1 MKGHGVRG
9 LLLGLSVICLAMVV
23 PAAVLSQSRPEA
35 GCGSA
40 DVDGVLSAG
49 EWDGAARLDL
59 VDVLV
64 PSEVSAAHNPTAATG
79 TLYLLNDETTLY
91 VGTEID
97 LEPLNGLD
105 AGASGIVLGPDGWES
120 AMCLLFTDEGN
131 PLNDAWDAADCG
143 TGPEDLPDEGQI
155 CSYVDGQDLTRYKG
169 WSQTTPCC
177 NHWFPAGGV
186 QAVGASGGEQV
197 TLIWEW
203 GLDLSESRL
212 NRIEPGQCFRFGAWA
227 FLSATAPDLYE
238 GEALWPGGL
247 AAPRWGFFNFLPE
260 LDEYDQWPSTFG
272 TICLNECLAEEF
284 VPEPGTILLLGSG
297 LMGLAGYATLR
308 LRSGQA
314 QHRRTKG

>member
-1 MKGHGVRG
+1 MKPRW
-9 LLLGLSVICLAMVV
+9 LLLAVSVICVAMVA
-23 PAAVLSQSRPEA
+23 PTAVLSQSQPEA

-49 EWDGAARLDL
+49 EWDRAAKLNL

-91 VGTEID
+91 VGTAID
-97 LEPLNGLD
+97 FEVLDGLD
-105 AGASGIVLGPDGWES
+105 AAASGIVLVPDEWNS
-120 AMCLLFTDEGN
+120 SMCLLFTDEGN
-131 PLNDAWDAADCG
+131 PLNDAWTAADCG
-143 TGPEDLPDEGQI
+143 TSPDDLPDEGQI
-155 CSYVDGQDLTRYKG
+155 CAYVGWEDWLLYKG
-169 WSQTTPCC
+169 WSQAGPCC
-177 NHWFPAGGV
+177 NNWYPAGGV

-197 TLIWEW
+197 TLVWEW

-212 NRIEPGQCFRFGAWA
+212 NQIEPGQCFRFGAWT
-227 FLSATAPDLYE
+227 FLEMYQPSLYE

-247 AAPRWGFFNFLPE
+247 AAPQVYGDYLPE
-260 LDEYDQWPSTFG
+260 ESGQWPSTFG

-284 VPEPGTILLLGSG
+284 VPEPGTMLLLGGG

-314 QHRRTKG
+314 LRRRTKE

>member
-1 MKGHGVRG
+1 MKGYGLRG
-9 LLLGLSVICLAMVV
+9 LLLGLSVICVAMVA
-23 PAAVLSQSRPEA
+23 PTAVLSQSQPEA

-49 EWDGAARLDL
+49 EWDGAAKLDL

-64 PSEVSAAHNPTAATG
+64 PSEAAASHDLTAATG
-79 TLYLLNDETTLY
+79 TLYLLNDESTLY
-91 VGTEID
+91 AGTKID
-97 LEPLNGLD
+97 FEPPPGLD
-105 AGASGIVLGPDGWES
+105 AGASGIVLGPEGWNS
-120 AMCLLFTDEGN
+120 WMCLWFTDEGD
-131 PLNDAWDAADCG
+131 PLNDAWEAADCG
-143 TGPEDLPDEGQI
+143 TSPDDLPDEGQI
-155 CSYVDGQDLTRYKG
+155 CARVGGEDWLRYKG
-169 WSQTTPCC
+169 RSLAGPCC
-177 NHWFPAGGV
+177 NYWYPAGGV

-197 TLIWEW
+197 TLVWEW

-212 NRIEPGQCFRFGAWA
+212 NQIEPGQCFRFGAWA

-247 AAPRWGFFNFLPE
+247 AASRWGFFNFLPE

-284 VPEPGTILLLGSG
+284 VPEPGTMLLLGSG

-308 LRSGQA
+308 LRSRQA
-314 QHRRTKG
+314 WR